1 MEAKVFQEHFDN
13 SVEPELKMYADCQG
27 VEYKG
32 CVANLCARAYSEG
45 LNKAYTEATREF
57 IDKDT
62 HVQMHH
68 IAVELII
75 EAIQKLG
82 EKSVRIKNGPYI
94 QGVFACPGSDSK
106 PFFMG
111 AFVRKVK
118 INGESIVCE
127 CDDKDS
133 ECFIMQ
139 NELSFADLLKIYR
152 YIPFKAESDFEE
164 D

>member
-1 MEAKVFQEHFDN
+1 MKAKVFQEYFDN
-13 SVEPELKMYADCQG
+13 SVEPELKMYAEHYG
-27 VEYKG
+27 VEYEG
-32 CVANLCARAYSEG
+32 RVADLCARAYSEG
-45 LNKAYTEATREF
+45 INKAYTEATREF

-82 EKSVRIKNGPYI
+82 KKSIRIESGPYI
-94 QGVFACPGSDSK
+94 QGVFACPGSDGK
-106 PFFMG
+106 PYVTG
-111 AFVRKVK
+111 AFIRKVEV
-118 INGESIVCE
+118 NGESILCE
-127 CDDKDS
+127 CDDEGS

-152 YIPFKAESDFEE
+152 YIPFKF
-164 D
+164 

>member
-1 MEAKVFQEHFDN
+1 MKEKDFQKHFDN
-13 SVEPELKMYADCQG
+13 SVEPELKMYAEYYG
-27 VEYKG
+27 VEYEG
-32 CVANLCARAYSEG
+32 RVANLCARAYSEG
-45 LNKAYTEATREF
+45 INKAYTEATREF

-75 EAIQKLG
+75 GAIQELG
-82 EKSVRIKNGPYI
+82 KKSIRIKNGPYI
-94 QGVFACPGSDSK
+94 QGVYAWPGSDGK
-106 PFFMG
+106 PFVTG

-127 CDDKDS
+127 CDDEGS

-139 NELSFADLLKIYR
+139 NDLTFADLLRIYR
-152 YIPFKAESDFEE
+152 YIPLKEE
-164 D
+164 